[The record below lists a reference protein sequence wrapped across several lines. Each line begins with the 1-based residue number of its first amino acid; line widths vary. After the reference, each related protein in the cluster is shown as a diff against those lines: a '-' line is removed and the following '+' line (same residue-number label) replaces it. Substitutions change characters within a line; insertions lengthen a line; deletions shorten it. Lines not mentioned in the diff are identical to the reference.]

1 VVVEFEGVEVLAD
14 VEEVDDGSDVD
25 EVSGT
30 SVVDDPLDPP
40 EHALTTISV
49 ANATP
54 TRNGGRVGPPVL
66 SIERRW
72 LTGLPPFPSH
82 PNPTLPKLRALSGLH
97 SRILHP

>member
-1 VVVEFEGVEVLAD
+1 MD
-14 VEEVDDGSDVD
+14 EVDNGADVD
-25 EVSGT
+25 EVSGA

-40 EHALTTISV
+40 EHALTISV
-49 ANATP
+49 ANTTP

-82 PNPTLPKLRALSGLH
+82 SNPTLSKLRALSGLD
-97 SRILHP
+97 SRHLALMNI